1 MFSSDGPFTS
11 GASEEEMG
19 VAGVMADDRGRRQK
33 KLIADRSFH
42 SLWDNVFSTFT
53 TYGNTEWFV

>member
-19 VAGVMADDRGRRQK
+19 VAGVMAEDRGRRQK

-42 SLWDNVFSTFT
+42 SLWDHVLSRLALSRS
-53 TYGNTEWFV
+53 TEWFV